1 MTDSAY
7 PDLALVIDG
16 ERIGAAARDGIDV
29 VDPATGD
36 TLGVLPKA
44 TRADLDRAL
53 DTAQRRH
60 RDWRATPLDTRVA
73 ILKKAAALI
82 RERAKDI
89 GRIATREQGKPLK
102 EAIGETL
109 YAASLFEWMAEESRR
124 TYGRVLVRPPGQ
136 LARVT
141 YEAVGPVAAFA
152 PWNFPTLNVARKL
165 APALAAGNAII
176 LKPAEE
182 TPGSALAILQALI
195 DAGLPD
201 GTAQVVFGDPAEIS
215 SHLLA
220 SPIIRKLSFTGSVPV
235 GKHLMKLAADH
246 AIRTTMELG
255 GHAPVLIFDDADI
268 DRTLDIIAPNA
279 FRNAGQVCVSP
290 TRFYVQSGVY
300 DSFVKAFGTR
310 VAAMTVG
317 NGLDDATTMGPLAN
331 PRRPDAVGRLVDDA
345 KAKGAR
351 VVSGGTRIDGAGLFF
366 QPTVLADVPVEAD
379 IMNDEPFGPVALFRP
394 FDTADDAI
402 EQANRLPFGLASY
415 VFTENGR
422 QANRVAD
429 LIEAGMVAV
438 NHGSVSAIDAPFGG
452 IKDSGHGLEDG
463 AEGLKAFMVSKTVH
477 QA

>member
-1 MTDSAY
+1 MTLAAY

-16 ERIGAAARDGIDV
+16 ERIGATARDGIDV
-29 VDPATGD
+29 IDPATGD
-36 TLGVLPKA
+36 TLGALPKA
-44 TRADLDRAL
+44 TSADLDRAL
-53 DTAQRRH
+53 DAAQRSH
-60 RDWRATPLDTRVA
+60 RDWRGTPLDTRVG
-73 ILKKAAALI
+73 ILKKTAALI
-82 RERAKDI
+82 RERAHDI
-89 GRIATREQGKPLK
+89 GGIATREQGKPLK
-102 EAIGETL
+102 ESIGETI
-109 YAASLFEWMAEESRR
+109 YAANLFEWMAEESRR
-124 TYGRVLVRPPGQ
+124 TYGRTLVRPPGQ

-152 PWNFPTLNVARKL
+152 PWNFPALNVARKL

-176 LKPAEE
+176 VKPAEE
-182 TPGSALAILQALI
+182 TPGTALAILAALI

-201 GTAQVVFGDPAEIS
+201 GTAQMVFGDPAEVS

-255 GHAPVLIFDDADI
+255 GHAPVLVFDDADI
-268 DRTLDIIAPNA
+268 DRTLDLIASNA
-279 FRNAGQVCVSP
+279 FRNSGQVCVSP
-290 TRFYVQSGVY
+290 TRFYVQSGIY
-300 DSFVKAFGTR
+300 DRFVQAFGQR

-331 PRRPDAVGRLVDDA
+331 PRRPEAVGKMVDDA

-351 VVSGGTRIDGAGLFF
+351 VVAGGAAIDGPGLFF
-366 QPTVLADVPVEAD
+366 QPTVLADVPLDAD

-394 FDTADDAI
+394 FDTADEAI

-452 IKDSGHGLEDG
+452 VKDSGHGLEDG